1 MDFFV
6 VFTKFYFFQKTFL
19 HLLLSL
25 TLHWPGNHPSHQ
37 SDKNSQNKT
46 SHGSSSRPPE
56 KSFFFHRLLQGK
68 AVFYR
73 RLAPK
78 AKNNFFGLVQSS
90 PLHRCLPTAALRG
103 EVFHCKV
110 QLSLRT
116 WSTLLWST
124 LELHTTCVLPL
135 PSPPPTFRPPPLQTN
150 LRRTQAWGPRIWW
163 AKMIKMKWLIG
174 NISLE

>member
-1 MDFFV
+1 MFLLNFTFFKKL
-6 VFTKFYFFQKTFL
+6 FSTFSSALHSTGPATIPAINQIKTPKTK
-19 HLLLSL
+19 
-25 TLHWPGNHPSHQ
+25 
-37 SDKNSQNKT
+37 
-46 SHGSSSRPPE
+46 PPTALQADPP
-56 KSFFFHRLLQGK
+56 KKAFFHRLLQGK

-150 LRRTQAWGPRIWW
+150 LRRTQAWGPRI
-163 AKMIKMKWLIG
+163 
-174 NISLE
+174 